1 MLFTN
6 KLLTNKLLTNKLLTN
21 NLAHYGDMLAIPF
34 FAITLYYFYQIEEK
48 TTLEILLTL
57 FIGIT
62 LIADILFTVIFL
74 KK

>member
-6 KLLTNKLLTNKLLTN
+6 K
-21 NLAHYGDMLAIPF
+21 LAHYGDMLAIPF
-34 FAITLYYFYQIEEK
+34 FAITFYYFYQIEEK
-48 TTLEILLTL
+48 TTLEMLLTL

>member
-1 MLFTN
+1 MLFT
-6 KLLTNKLLTNKLLTN
+6 KKLLTN

-34 FAITLYYFYQIEEK
+34 FAITFYYFYQIEKK
-48 TTLEILLTL
+48 TTLEMLLTL

-74 KK
+74 K

>member
-1 MLFTN
+1 MLFT
-6 KLLTNKLLTNKLLTN
+6 KKLLTN

-34 FAITLYYFYQIEEK
+34 FAITFYYFYQIEEK
-48 TTLEILLTL
+48 TTLEMLLTL

-62 LIADILFTVIFL
+62 IISDILFTVIFL

>member
-1 MLFTN
+1 MLFT
-6 KLLTNKLLTNKLLTN
+6 KKLLTN

-34 FAITLYYFYQIEEK
+34 FAITFYYFYQIEEK
-48 TTLEILLTL
+48 TTLEMLLTL

-62 LIADILFTVIFL
+62 LVADILFTVIFL

>member
-1 MLFTN
+1 MLFT
-6 KLLTNKLLTNKLLTN
+6 KKLLTN

-34 FAITLYYFYQIEEK
+34 FAITFYYFYQIEKK
-48 TTLEILLTL
+48 TTLEMLLTL